1 MALSLDG
8 NTSFIGT
15 EFIKLLNTGSSDL
28 ATVEYVDEQV
38 ALGGGGGN
46 VDLSNYYTQTEVDTL
61 LNNKLNVNNPQDITG
76 TLRIDST
83 NGSGKLIVNAV
94 GAPNDEDFY
103 VNGLSNLGGTLKAQV
118 IQASSNI
125 QTSQQIQSNVI
136 NTYSNSNLIIQ
147 RNAIPYITLDSQI
160 VDDETV
166 EKIIL
171 MKDVEFS
178 GGLSL
183 NTLSV
188 DTLNTIGLND
198 MVFNVATLGE
208 FLRFQVSDNTVR
220 VPNTRSF
227 LSQDIYLDNLRPLTF
242 STDVV
247 LYGGNSTNDA
257 SEEYVRLDASAERMI
272 VSKATKFENKIQF
285 NVGQNISWTNVF
297 IREVFSSR
305 PEFDLIVNGSTS
317 HLRLWVNGS
326 VKQAITNTTIACKVN
341 IDAEQGITVFNGQQL
356 ITNTINSHTNSNL
369 VIQRSGSTAIIL
381 KADNEVDFS
390 GYVNINNISTE
401 NDTDM
406 AIRRNDIEFIR
417 LFKDGT
423 TSAEAIFCYKQL
435 RATQGFKATTIDTEN
450 VNDNLDFQRNGSSY
464 MVFNSDNQ
472 PLHLAGT
479 LFIDTVNKLSLKPSL
494 ESGVNIFDIRN
505 LHPVADNPMIRLRVG
520 EGGGDTIVCEMT
532 NDRISFQRNVL
543 IGTAYELQ
551 TNAIDTVNDN
561 DLVISRNN
569 IPFLTLDKF
578 TEDTVER
585 EAVIC
590 SKQLR
595 ANGNMSISNLQI
607 NQFQSGVEY
616 ADFRLHNA
624 DSVLRFFVG
633 NSTNP
638 NFQITNAN
646 INLNRETTIGS
657 VKTNTIN
664 SNGDNDLVFQRDG
677 TEFIRCET
685 SAGIDNNDII
695 NVSPIG
701 GGMSASNVYCNSFKN
716 RTLTSNTVF
725 YGANSAG
732 DNRVEYMKWNRTDQS
747 LDFNAPIDNTN
758 IAVIGNIVDTTVSD
772 ERLKTNIQ
780 DVESNYCDCIKNVKI
795 KTFEYKDEKY
805 KNSDKYGFI
814 AQHLQKHLPKEF
826 DNIVKETKPK
836 KDEGEAYLS
845 INYMKLSVVLWGAL
859 QETLTKVEH
868 LEASV
873 YELQEELKDSK
884 KPKAKSKAKS
894 KPEK

>member
-1 MALSLDG
+1 MSNLTLDG
-8 NTSFIGT
+8 STSFIGT
-15 EFIKLLNTGSSDL
+15 EFIKLLATGSSNL
-28 ATVEYVDEQV
+28 ATEEYVDDAIEQN
-38 ALGGGGGN
+38 GGGGGN
-46 VDLSNYYTQTEVDTL
+46 VDLSNYYTQTEVDNL
-61 LNNKLNVNNPQDITG
+61 LNNKLNVNNPQDIIG

-83 NGSGKLIVNAV
+83 NGNGKLIVNAV

-103 VNGLSNLGGTLKAQV
+103 VNGLSNLGGTLKAQL

-125 QTSQQIQSNVI
+125 ETSQQIKSNTL
-136 NTYSNSNLIIQ
+136 NTYSNSNMIIQ

-160 VDDETV
+160 VDSQTV

-188 DTLNTIGLND
+188 DTLNTVGLND

-242 STDVV
+242 SNDVV
-247 LYGGNSTNDA
+247 FNGGNNTNDA
-257 SEEYVRLDASAERMI
+257 YEEYVRLDASAEKVNI
-272 VSKATKFENKIQF
+272 SKETKFENAIQL
-285 NVGQNISWTNVF
+285 NQGQSIKWTNVF
-297 IREVFSSR
+297 IREVQGATR

-317 HLRLWVNGS
+317 HLRLWVNGAI
-326 VKQAITNTTIACKVN
+326 KQAITNTTIACKVN
-341 IDAEQGITVFNGQQL
+341 IDAEQGLTVFTGQQL
-356 ITNTINSHTNSNL
+356 KTNTINSHTNSNL
-369 VIQRSGSTAIIL
+369 VIQRSGSTYMTFQSDRI
-381 KADNEVDFS
+381 
-390 GYVNINNISTE
+390 NINQ
-401 NDTDM
+401 
-406 AIRRNDIEFIR
+406 A
-417 LFKDGT
+417 
-423 TSAEAIFCYKQL
+423 
-435 RATQGFKATTIDTEN
+435 
-450 VNDNLDFQRNGSSY
+450 
-464 MVFNSDNQ
+464 
-472 PLHLAGT
+472 LHLSDT

-494 ESGVNIFDIRN
+494 EGGVNIFDIRN
-505 LHPVADNPMIRLRVG
+505 LHPVADNPMIRFRVG
-520 EGGGDTIVCEMT
+520 EGGGETIICEMT
-532 NDRISFQRNVL
+532 NNGVSIARNLVV
-543 IGTAYELQ
+543 GTAYELR
-551 TNAIDTVNDN
+551 TNALDTNGDN

-578 TEDTVER
+578 TEDTIEK
-585 EAVIC
+585 EAIIC

-595 ANGNMSISNLQI
+595 ANGNVLVNNLQI

-646 INLNRETTIGS
+646 INLNRDTIIGN

-664 SNGDNDLVFQRDG
+664 SNGDNDLVFQRNG
-677 TEFIRCET
+677 TEIFKCET
-685 SAGIDNNDII
+685 SAGIDNNDILNI
-695 NVSPIG
+695 TPIG
-701 GGMSASNVYCNSFKN
+701 GGMSASNIYCNSFKN
-716 RTLTSNTVF
+716 RTLTSDTVF

-732 DNRVEYMKWNRTDQS
+732 DNRIEYMKWNRADQS

-805 KNSDKYGFI
+805 KDSDKYGFI

-868 LEASV
+868 LEASM
-873 YELQEELKDSK
+873 YEMMEDIKELKGK
-884 KPKAKSKAKS
+884 KTTKPKAKAKS
-894 KPEK
+894 KTKVEK